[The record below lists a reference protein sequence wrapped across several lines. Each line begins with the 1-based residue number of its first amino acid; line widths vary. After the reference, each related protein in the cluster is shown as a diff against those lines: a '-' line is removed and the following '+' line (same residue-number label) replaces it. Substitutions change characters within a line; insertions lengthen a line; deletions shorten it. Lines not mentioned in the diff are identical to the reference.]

1 MAVSHLTCLSQDF
14 LKQSSGTT
22 EIIPRGGHCKSCHN
36 YILWGDVVR
45 GCYRRLPQAV
55 GDEHPDVA
63 TDDMFLSDEDHE
75 GLDLPE
81 KRKSSARSRSM
92 SSLKPRSNSRRK
104 GNIASQSS
112 EGELFDFTNIVSSP
126 DSEETP
132 VKRKPGRP
140 RKHTPPPQTVSP
152 ISKGQILPQ
161 SPNVANRKRKKD
173 AAETLAF
180 VARDSVDVIDIT
192 SGSEDGGILPSD
204 TFRTPSK
211 RKGKEKEV
219 LPTSSEGEI
228 FNLDDSS
235 SSSDGENIGSTKKQ
249 PSRTQKLKMPLSAV
263 QVRLTDQQKS
273 PDTSLASSSI
283 VGDIGS
289 AKRRPGRPRKQD
301 LKSPNALILPSSSN
315 EGNSSAK
322 RGPGRPRQLD
332 SQSIQLIEDTGSVKR
347 RPGRPRKLDFPSP
360 STLRPPAGSPNS
372 VIRPLS
378 PKVPTLLK
386 VQVSSSPESDN
397 QGTLKKRPGRP
408 RKDPSAGTP
417 SPISPRKMQKNF
429 QELTAPFLSRPYHPS
444 NLPNRGASE
453 NTAYKSDRHS
463 YECPKFGKYDL
474 EHAML
479 NLTLTKPEVISSS
492 GIVLSD

>member
-75 GLDLPE
+75 RLDFPE
-81 KRKSSARSRSM
+81 KRKSSARSRST
-92 SSLKPRSNSRRK
+92 SSSKPPSNSRRK

-161 SPNVANRKRKKD
+161 SPNIANRKRKKD

-180 VARDSVDVIDIT
+180 VVRDSVDVIDIT

-204 TFRTPSK
+204 MFRTPSK

-219 LPTSSEGEI
+219 PPTSSEGEI

-235 SSSDGENIGSTKKQ
+235 LSSDGENIGSTKKQ
-249 PSRTQKLKMPLSAV
+249 PSRAQKLKMPLSAV
-263 QVRLTDQQKS
+263 QVRLTDKQKS
-273 PDTSLASSSI
+273 PDISLTSSSS

-289 AKRRPGRPRKQD
+289 VKRRPGRPRKQD
-301 LKSPNALILPSSSN
+301 LKSPNALIPLSSRN
-315 EGNSSAK
+315 EGNSSVK
-322 RGPGRPRQLD
+322 RGPGRPRQSD
-332 SQSIQLIEDTGSVKR
+332 AQSTKLGSTGIEDTGSVKR
-347 RPGRPRKLDFPSP
+347 RPGRPRKSP
-360 STLRPPAGSPNS
+360 PTSPQPPAVLLTGSKNS
-372 VIRPLS
+372 VMHPLS
-378 PKVPTLLK
+378 PKPPTLLE
-386 VQVSSSPESDN
+386 VQVSSSSESDN
-397 QGTLKKRPGRP
+397 QATLKRRPGRP

-417 SPISPRKMQKNF
+417 SPISPRKTQNNF
-429 QELTAPFLSRPYHPS
+429 QERSAPFLSRPYHPS
-444 NLPNRGASE
+444 NLPNRGASK
-453 NTAYKSDRHS
+453 NTAYKSDHRS
-463 YECPKFGKYDL
+463 YECPNIGKYDL

-479 NLTLTKPEVISSS
+479 NLTLTKP
-492 GIVLSD
+492 